1 MDGYD
6 IQGHGHGYYIQ
17 ETWTWIRYSR
27 NMKGE
32 QITNSQSWLY
42 VCMFDWAVSSVRVCY
57 LTESMCSAL
66 MCACVFSLM
75 VLRQSEIIMWSNHFL
90 HSTRR
95 VNKMAPTGISLQ
107 PFVFVCQAVFWI
119 CVSMCVNYF
128 LSITRFYLFICCF
141 VYFVVDCL
149 NWEFKMSL
157 SLFLSLSLYLS
168 VS

>member
-1 MDGYD
+1 
-6 IQGHGHGYYIQ
+6 
-17 ETWTWIRYSR
+17 
-27 NMKGE
+27 
-32 QITNSQSWLY
+32 
-42 VCMFDWAVSSVRVCY
+42 MFDWVVSAVRVCY

-75 VLRQSEIIMWSNHFL
+75 VLRQSEIIMWSNHLCFL

-128 LSITRFYLFICCF
+128 LSITRFYLFICLLCVF
-141 VYFVVDCL
+141 RCRLFKLRRIQDVSVLISFSISLCVV
-149 NWEFKMSL
+149 K
-157 SLFLSLSLYLS
+157 S
-168 VS
+168 VRCGVHYHCCY